1 MQEYDESFFRAK
13 ANKRAGI
20 TWLALI
26 FIATIY
32 YGIKTKNGEIARGY
46 FIAFTVVGWVTYIT
60 GYIVSMIKGKAAKE
74 YKWVL
79 GICYLLFYAVIAW
92 TALDKISYIFI
103 LPLLS
108 ILILYKDPK
117 FIKMIMWFTLFVLI
131 SSNIYKGVAKGMMD
145 FVASEECALQFAIVL
160 CCFACCSSIRIM
172 SSLSSFAIVL
182 CCFACTNM
190 AIRHLVESDGA
201 LTGSIE
207 SELAQVVQTVEQ
219 VKDAS
224 NSIVDGVTVV
234 RELADENKQGAN
246 NVVKD
251 MGTLAKNNGILND
264 KTVSSIEMT
273 KVIDTQ
279 VKDVSDLMEE
289 FSKLIEKSVEHA
301 DLSADELTEV
311 VEITNRMSA
320 LSSKIETI
328 LETFKKEFEN
338 VKQETS
344 TIEGITS
351 QTNLLAL
358 NASIEAA
365 RAGEAGKGFAVVADQ
380 IRSLSS
386 GTQDSSN
393 SIMEAL
399 SHLEATSDEM
409 LQSIT
414 ETVELI
420 QLNIEK
426 VSTVNKSVSD
436 ITSDATSLGDNIK
449 VVDSAVKQVEN
460 SNETL
465 TANMNQVGEIMQI
478 MTESINNAEQTTK
491 TMLSKYE
498 ASAKSATDIESVVG
512 ELMEELGI
520 GGFMNVS
527 DIKSG
532 MKFRMVIEDQ
542 TNAKEEYTGEVV
554 DRKDNNVYIN
564 INNRAAFDDKR
575 RNLKCSFNAV
585 VDNVLYC
592 WNGIAIHNVKAGEKG
607 QFKLTIDTNPQVYN
621 RRKYPRMPLDNK
633 CTISVDGTDI
643 TYYGHMVNISANG
656 FAFSVNDS
664 SFENMKGKNIVI
676 EIDNFDVI
684 KDKEIQGCII
694 RCSNDEGNYI
704 VGCRMPED
712 SNEIKDYVNKNY
724 SE

>member
-160 CCFACCSSIRIM
+160 CCFAC
-172 SSLSSFAIVL
+172 
-182 CCFACTNM
+182 TNM

-251 MGTLAKNNGILND
+251 MGTLAKNNDILND

-289 FSKLIEKSVEHA
+289 FSKLIEKSVKHA

-386 GTQDSSN
+386 GTQESSN

-409 LQSIT
+409 LESIT

-478 MTESINNAEQTTK
+478 MTDSINNAEQTTK

-532 MKFRMVIEDQ
+532 MKFRMVIEGQ
-542 TNAKEEYTGEVV
+542 TNAREEYTGEVV

-564 INNRAAFDDKR
+564 INNRATFDDKR

-592 WNGIAIHNVKAGEKG
+592 WNDIAIHNVKAGEKG

-664 SFENMKGKNIVI
+664 SFETMKGQNIVI

>member
-1 MQEYDESFFRAK
+1 MLNLTRKSLTPDQM
-13 ANKRAGI
+13 KRANITASTTVTLTYLICLFITLTSDKTVIEKIVFTCVYLLLYICNAIYVRKHIYEKKAELSIAYGFLAVFGI
-20 TWLALI
+20 ISFIQPARTMMIIFPALLSLSVYMNEYLIIWGTGATFFFVITKIIYINTTNPADKTEQVKVI
-26 FIATIY
+26 FLVITCLIVYVLGGCKA
-32 YGIKTKNGEIARGY
+32 IKRLVEFSEEETNAVKEKAEKQLEIAKHVNEISNNVNTQFEQVR
-46 FIAFTVVGWVTYIT
+46 
-60 GYIVSMIKGKAAKE
+60 KD
-74 YKWVL
+74 
-79 GICYLLFYAVIAW
+79 
-92 TALDKISYIFI
+92 LDKIAEIISNTNKTIDI
-103 LPLLS
+103 ISDGTTSSAEQS
-108 ILILYKDPK
+108 ILQSEKTTEIQTRLNKTNQSTD
-117 FIKMIMWFTLFVLI
+117 IAVNTARQLQQIVE
-131 SSNIYKGVAKGMMD
+131 KGKNESD
-145 FVASEECALQFAIVL
+145 ELASQSAIVDTSALQI
-160 CCFACCSSIRIM
+160 SETIG
-172 SSLSSFAIVL
+172 
-182 CCFACTNM
+182 N
-190 AIRHLVESDGA
+190 LVEH
-201 LTGSIE
+201 
-207 SELAQVVQTVEQ
+207 
-219 VKDAS
+219 
-224 NSIVDGVTVV
+224 
-234 RELADENKQGAN
+234 
-246 NVVKD
+246 
-251 MGTLAKNNGILND
+251 
-264 KTVSSIEMT
+264 VS
-273 KVIDTQ
+273 K
-279 VKDVSDLMEE
+279 VSD
-289 FSKLIEKSVEHA
+289 
-301 DLSADELTEV
+301 
-311 VEITNRMSA
+311 ITNVIMNIS
-320 LSSKIETI
+320 
-328 LETFKKEFEN
+328 
-338 VKQETS
+338 
-344 TIEGITS
+344 S

-409 LQSIT
+409 LESIT

-498 ASAKSATDIESVVG
+498 ASARSATDIESVVG

-532 MKFRMVIEDQ
+532 MKFRMVIEGQ
-542 TNAKEEYTGEVV
+542 TNAREEYTGEVV

-564 INNRAAFDDKR
+564 INNRATFDDKR

-592 WNGIAIHNVKAGEKG
+592 WNDIAIHNVKAGEKG

-664 SFENMKGKNIVI
+664 SFETMKGQNIVI

>member
-92 TALDKISYIFI
+92 RALDKISYIFI

-145 FVASEECALQFAIVL
+145 FVASEECALQ
-160 CCFACCSSIRIM
+160 
-172 SSLSSFAIVL
+172 FAIVL

>member
-92 TALDKISYIFI
+92 TALDKISYIII

-108 ILILYKDPK
+108 ILILYIDPK

-145 FVASEECALQFAIVL
+145 FVASEECALQ
-160 CCFACCSSIRIM
+160 
-172 SSLSSFAIVL
+172 FAIVL

>member
-32 YGIKTKNGEIARGY
+32 YGIKTKNGEIAREY

-145 FVASEECALQFAIVL
+145 FVASEECALQ
-160 CCFACCSSIRIM
+160 
-172 SSLSSFAIVL
+172 FAIVL

>member
-145 FVASEECALQFAIVL
+145 FVASEECALQ
-160 CCFACCSSIRIM
+160 
-172 SSLSSFAIVL
+172 FAIVL

-351 QTNLLAL
+351 QINLLAL

>member
-145 FVASEECALQFAIVL
+145 FVASEECALQ
-160 CCFACCSSIRIM
+160 
-172 SSLSSFAIVL
+172 FAIVL

-414 ETVELI
+414 ETVELT

>member
-117 FIKMIMWFTLFVLI
+117 FIKM
-131 SSNIYKGVAKGMMD
+131 MMD
-145 FVASEECALQFAIVL
+145 FVASEECALQ
-160 CCFACCSSIRIM
+160 
-172 SSLSSFAIVL
+172 FAIVL

-409 LQSIT
+409 LESIT

>member
-20 TWLALI
+20 TRLALI

-160 CCFACCSSIRIM
+160 CCFAC
-172 SSLSSFAIVL
+172 
-182 CCFACTNM
+182 TNM

-279 VKDVSDLMEE
+279 VKDVSDLREE

-532 MKFRMVIEDQ
+532 MKFRMVIEGQ

>member
-145 FVASEECALQFAIVL
+145 FVASEECALQ
-160 CCFACCSSIRIM
+160 
-172 SSLSSFAIVL
+172 FAIVL

-409 LQSIT
+409 LESIT

-498 ASAKSATDIESVVG
+498 ASARSATDIESVVG

-532 MKFRMVIEDQ
+532 MKFRMVIEGQ
-542 TNAKEEYTGEVV
+542 TNAREEYTGEVV

-592 WNGIAIHNVKAGEKG
+592 WNDIAIHNVKAGEKG

-664 SFENMKGKNIVI
+664 SFETMKGQNIVI

>member
-145 FVASEECALQFAIVL
+145 FVASEEGALQ
-160 CCFACCSSIRIM
+160 
-172 SSLSSFAIVL
+172 FAIVL

>member
-160 CCFACCSSIRIM
+160 CCFAC
-172 SSLSSFAIVL
+172 
-182 CCFACTNM
+182 TNM

-289 FSKLIEKSVEHA
+289 FSKLIEKSVKHA

-365 RAGEAGKGFAVVADQ
+365 RAGEAKEGFAVVADQ

-386 GTQDSSN
+386 GTQESSN

-409 LQSIT
+409 LESIT

-449 VVDSAVKQVEN
+449 IVDSAVKQVEN

-532 MKFRMVIEDQ
+532 MKFRMVIEGQ
-542 TNAKEEYTGEVV
+542 TNAREEYTGEVV

-592 WNGIAIHNVKAGEKG
+592 WNDIAIHNVKAGEKG

-704 VGCRMPED
+704 VGCRMPDD

>member
-1 MQEYDESFFRAK
+1 MQEYDEAFFRAK

-26 FIATIY
+26 FIAIIY

-160 CCFACCSSIRIM
+160 CCFAC
-172 SSLSSFAIVL
+172 
-182 CCFACTNM
+182 TNM

-251 MGTLAKNNGILND
+251 MGTLAKNNDILND

-311 VEITNRMSA
+311 VDITNRMSV

-409 LQSIT
+409 LESIT

-449 VVDSAVKQVEN
+449 IVDSEVKQVEN

-478 MTESINNAEQTTK
+478 MTDSINNAEQTTK

-498 ASAKSATDIESVVG
+498 ASARSATDIESVVG

-532 MKFRMVIEDQ
+532 MKFRMVIEGQ
-542 TNAKEEYTGEVV
+542 TNAREEYTGEVV

-564 INNRAAFDDKR
+564 INNRATFDDKR

-592 WNGIAIHNVKAGEKG
+592 WNDIAIHNVKAGEKG

-664 SFENMKGKNIVI
+664 SFETMKGQNIVI

>member
-160 CCFACCSSIRIM
+160 CCFAC
-172 SSLSSFAIVL
+172 
-182 CCFACTNM
+182 TNM

-289 FSKLIEKSVEHA
+289 FSKLIEKSVKHA

-409 LQSIT
+409 LESIT

-478 MTESINNAEQTTK
+478 MTDSINNAEQTTK

>member
-145 FVASEECALQFAIVL
+145 FVASEECALQ
-160 CCFACCSSIRIM
+160 
-172 SSLSSFAIVL
+172 FAIVL

-607 QFKLTIDTNPQVYN
+607 QFKLTIDTNPRVYN

>member
-160 CCFACCSSIRIM
+160 CCFAC
-172 SSLSSFAIVL
+172 
-182 CCFACTNM
+182 TNM

-207 SELAQVVQTVEQ
+207 SELAQVVQIVEQ

>member
-145 FVASEECALQFAIVL
+145 FVASEECALQ
-160 CCFACCSSIRIM
+160 
-172 SSLSSFAIVL
+172 FAIVL

-607 QFKLTIDTNPQVYN
+607 QFKLTIDANPQVYN

-704 VGCRMPED
+704 VGCRMPDD

>member
-160 CCFACCSSIRIM
+160 CCFAC
-172 SSLSSFAIVL
+172 
-182 CCFACTNM
+182 TNM

-251 MGTLAKNNGILND
+251 METLAKNNGILND

-704 VGCRMPED
+704 VGCRMPDD

>member
-145 FVASEECALQFAIVL
+145 FVASEECALQ
-160 CCFACCSSIRIM
+160 
-172 SSLSSFAIVL
+172 FAIVL

-465 TANMNQVGEIMQI
+465 TANMNQVDEIMQI

-704 VGCRMPED
+704 VGCRMPDD

>member
-160 CCFACCSSIRIM
+160 CCFAC
-172 SSLSSFAIVL
+172 
-182 CCFACTNM
+182 TNM

-289 FSKLIEKSVEHA
+289 FSKLIEKSVEHD

>member
-60 GYIVSMIKGKAAKE
+60 GYIVSIIKGKAAKE

-160 CCFACCSSIRIM
+160 CCFAC
-172 SSLSSFAIVL
+172 
-182 CCFACTNM
+182 TNM

-251 MGTLAKNNGILND
+251 MGTLAKNNDILND

-311 VEITNRMSA
+311 VDITNRMSV

-409 LQSIT
+409 LESIT

-449 VVDSAVKQVEN
+449 IVDSAVKQVEN

-478 MTESINNAEQTTK
+478 MTDSINNAEQTTK

-498 ASAKSATDIESVVG
+498 ASARSATDIESVVG

-532 MKFRMVIEDQ
+532 MKFRMVIEGQ
-542 TNAKEEYTGEVV
+542 TNAREEYTGEVV

-564 INNRAAFDDKR
+564 INNRATFDDKR

-592 WNGIAIHNVKAGEKG
+592 WNDIAIHNVKAGEKG

-664 SFENMKGKNIVI
+664 SFETMKGQNIVI

>member
-160 CCFACCSSIRIM
+160 CCFAC
-172 SSLSSFAIVL
+172 
-182 CCFACTNM
+182 TNM

-251 MGTLAKNNGILND
+251 MGSLAKNNGILND

>member
-160 CCFACCSSIRIM
+160 CCFAC
-172 SSLSSFAIVL
+172 
-182 CCFACTNM
+182 TNM

-311 VEITNRMSA
+311 VDITNRMSV

-409 LQSIT
+409 LESIT

-498 ASAKSATDIESVVG
+498 ASARSATDIESVVG

-532 MKFRMVIEDQ
+532 MKFRMVIEGQ
-542 TNAKEEYTGEVV
+542 TNAREEYTGEVV

-592 WNGIAIHNVKAGEKG
+592 WNDIAIHNVKAGEKG

-704 VGCRMPED
+704 VGCRMSED

>member
-1 MQEYDESFFRAK
+1 MQEYDEAFFRAK

-160 CCFACCSSIRIM
+160 CCFAC
-172 SSLSSFAIVL
+172 
-182 CCFACTNM
+182 TNM

-251 MGTLAKNNGILND
+251 MGTLAKNNDILND

-311 VEITNRMSA
+311 VDITNRMSV

-409 LQSIT
+409 LESIT

-449 VVDSAVKQVEN
+449 IVDSAVKQVEN

-478 MTESINNAEQTTK
+478 MTDSINNAEQTTK

-498 ASAKSATDIESVVG
+498 ASARSATDIESVVG

-532 MKFRMVIEDQ
+532 MKFRMVIEGQ
-542 TNAKEEYTGEVV
+542 TNAREEYTGEVV

-564 INNRAAFDDKR
+564 INNRATFDDKR

-592 WNGIAIHNVKAGEKG
+592 WNDIAIHNVKAGEKG

-664 SFENMKGKNIVI
+664 SFETMKGQNIVI

>member
-145 FVASEECALQFAIVL
+145 FVASEECALQ
-160 CCFACCSSIRIM
+160 
-172 SSLSSFAIVL
+172 FAIVL

-409 LQSIT
+409 LESIT

-564 INNRAAFDDKR
+564 ININNRAAFDDKR

-704 VGCRMPED
+704 VGCRMPDD

>member
-26 FIATIY
+26 
-32 YGIKTKNGEIARGY
+32 

-145 FVASEECALQFAIVL
+145 FVASEECALQ
-160 CCFACCSSIRIM
+160 
-172 SSLSSFAIVL
+172 FAIVL

-694 RCSNDEGNYI
+694 RCSNDDGNYI

>member
-1 MQEYDESFFRAK
+1 MQEYDEAFFRAK

-160 CCFACCSSIRIM
+160 CCFAC
-172 SSLSSFAIVL
+172 
-182 CCFACTNM
+182 TNM

-251 MGTLAKNNGILND
+251 MGTLAKNNDILND

-311 VEITNRMSA
+311 VDITNRMSV

-409 LQSIT
+409 LESIT

-449 VVDSAVKQVEN
+449 IVDSAVKQVEN

-478 MTESINNAEQTTK
+478 MTDSINNAEQTTK

-498 ASAKSATDIESVVG
+498 ASARSATDIESVVG

-532 MKFRMVIEDQ
+532 MKFRMVIEGQ
-542 TNAKEEYTGEVV
+542 TNAREEYTGEVV

-564 INNRAAFDDKR
+564 INNRATFDDKR

-592 WNGIAIHNVKAGEKG
+592 WNDIAIHNVKAGEKG

>member
-160 CCFACCSSIRIM
+160 CCFAC
-172 SSLSSFAIVL
+172 
-182 CCFACTNM
+182 TNM

-289 FSKLIEKSVEHA
+289 FSKLIEKSVKHA

-409 LQSIT
+409 LESIT

>member
-1 MQEYDESFFRAK
+1 MY
-13 ANKRAGI
+13 KR
-20 TWLALI
+20 
-26 FIATIY
+26 
-32 YGIKTKNGEIARGY
+32 
-46 FIAFTVVGWVTYIT
+46 
-60 GYIVSMIKGKAAKE
+60 
-74 YKWVL
+74 
-79 GICYLLFYAVIAW
+79 
-92 TALDKISYIFI
+92 
-103 LPLLS
+103 
-108 ILILYKDPK
+108 
-117 FIKMIMWFTLFVLI
+117 
-131 SSNIYKGVAKGMMD
+131 
-145 FVASEECALQFAIVL
+145 Q
-160 CCFACCSSIRIM
+160 
-172 SSLSSFAIVL
+172 
-182 CCFACTNM
+182 
-190 AIRHLVESDGA
+190 ESDGA

-426 VSTVNKSVSD
+426 VSTVNKL
-436 ITSDATSLGDNIK
+436 SL
-449 VVDSAVKQVEN
+449 
-460 SNETL
+460 
-465 TANMNQVGEIMQI
+465 
-478 MTESINNAEQTTK
+478 
-491 TMLSKYE
+491 
-498 ASAKSATDIESVVG
+498 
-512 ELMEELGI
+512 
-520 GGFMNVS
+520 
-527 DIKSG
+527 
-532 MKFRMVIEDQ
+532 
-542 TNAKEEYTGEVV
+542 
-554 DRKDNNVYIN
+554 
-564 INNRAAFDDKR
+564 
-575 RNLKCSFNAV
+575 
-585 VDNVLYC
+585 
-592 WNGIAIHNVKAGEKG
+592 IH
-607 QFKLTIDTNPQVYN
+607 I
-621 RRKYPRMPLDNK
+621 
-633 CTISVDGTDI
+633 
-643 TYYGHMVNISANG
+643 
-656 FAFSVNDS
+656 
-664 SFENMKGKNIVI
+664 
-676 EIDNFDVI
+676 
-684 KDKEIQGCII
+684 
-694 RCSNDEGNYI
+694 
-704 VGCRMPED
+704 
-712 SNEIKDYVNKNY
+712 
-724 SE
+724 

>member
-145 FVASEECALQFAIVL
+145 FVASEECALQ
-160 CCFACCSSIRIM
+160 
-172 SSLSSFAIVL
+172 FAIVL

-409 LQSIT
+409 LESIT

-527 DIKSG
+527 DIKRG
-532 MKFRMVIEDQ
+532 MKFRMVIEGQ
-542 TNAKEEYTGEVV
+542 TNAREEYTGEVV

>member
-145 FVASEECALQFAIVL
+145 FVASEECALQ
-160 CCFACCSSIRIM
+160 
-172 SSLSSFAIVL
+172 FAIVL

-420 QLNIEK
+420 QINIEK

>member
-160 CCFACCSSIRIM
+160 CCFAC
-172 SSLSSFAIVL
+172 
-182 CCFACTNM
+182 TNM

-289 FSKLIEKSVEHA
+289 FSKLIEKSVKHA

-409 LQSIT
+409 LESIT

-449 VVDSAVKQVEN
+449 IVDSAVKQVEN

-478 MTESINNAEQTTK
+478 MTDSINNAEQTTK

-498 ASAKSATDIESVVG
+498 ASARSATDIESVVG

-532 MKFRMVIEDQ
+532 MKFRMVIEGQ
-542 TNAKEEYTGEVV
+542 TNAREEYTGEVV

>member
-145 FVASEECALQFAIVL
+145 FVASEECALQ
-160 CCFACCSSIRIM
+160 
-172 SSLSSFAIVL
+172 FAIVL

-592 WNGIAIHNVKAGEKG
+592 WNDIAIHNVKAGEKG

-633 CTISVDGTDI
+633 CTISVDSTDI

-664 SFENMKGKNIVI
+664 SFETMKGQNIVI

>member
-145 FVASEECALQFAIVL
+145 FVASEECALQ
-160 CCFACCSSIRIM
+160 
-172 SSLSSFAIVL
+172 FAIVL

-664 SFENMKGKNIVI
+664 AFENMKGKNIVI